1 MKALPMI
8 FNTAMVQALLDGR
21 KGQTRRPIN
30 LKRWPIDFIGGAG
43 DKLNDPSCFGFEDL
57 DSGGWW
63 LLKAGNGE
71 NQIPTPVSTGDLI
84 YVRETFCKVDDTEH
98 GEDVWVDYRATPKYS
113 SEHPAGWDCDP
124 DNPYA
129 LKWKPSIHMPRELSR
144 ITLKVTSVRVERVQ
158 DISLNDCIAEGFR
171 GGHGSI
177 PGYMYSATPKE
188 HFSETW
194 KQIYGDHWKDNG
206 WCWVI
211 DFDVI
216 LKNVDAVI
224 EELEAA

>member
-8 FNTAMVQALLDGR
+8 FNTEMVQALMDG
-21 KGQTRRPIN
+21 KKVQTRRPFSMPQGWDLKDGN
-30 LKRWPIDFIGGAG
+30 LCKITGKHPKSGKWGVMIRRELYDGRY
-43 DKLNDPSCFGFEDL
+43 EHDL
-57 DSGGWW
+57 VV
-63 LLKAGNGE
+63 A
-71 NQIPTPVSTGDLI
+71 PAMPGDLI

-194 KQIYGDHWKDNG
+194 KQIYGDHWDNNG
-206 WCWVI
+206 WVWVI
-211 DFDVI
+211 DFEVI
-216 LKNVDAVI
+216 QANVDAVI
-224 EELEAA
+224 EKMGVA

>member
-8 FNTAMVQALLDGR
+8 FNTEMVQALLDGR
-21 KGQTRRPIN
+21 KVQTRRPITF
-30 LKRWPIDFIGGAG
+30 PIRYSDKVGFSFM
-43 DKLNDPSCFGFEDL
+43 DKLKEWWACGIGFNHSETVRNFVR
-57 DSGGWW
+57 SKSPW
-63 LLKAGNGE
+63 K
-71 NQIPTPVSTGDLI
+71 TGDLI

-98 GEDVWVDYRATPKYS
+98 GDDVWVDYRATPKYS
-113 SEHPAGWDCDP
+113 SEHPAGWDCEP
-124 DNPYA
+124 DNPSA

-158 DISLNDCIAEGFR
+158 DISLNDCIAEGFQ

-177 PGYMYSATPKE
+177 PSYMYSATPKE

-194 KQIYGDHWKDNG
+194 TQIYGDHWKNNG

-216 LKNVDAVI
+216 FENVDVVI
-224 EELEAA
+224 EELAAA

>member
-8 FNTAMVQALLDGR
+8 FNTEMVQALMDGR
-21 KGQTRRPIN
+21 KIQTRRPFSMPQGWDLKDSN
-30 LKRWPIDFIGGAG
+30 LCKITGKHPKSNKWGVMICRNLYD
-43 DKLNDPSCFGFEDL
+43 DRYEHDL
-57 DSGGWW
+57 IV
-63 LLKAGNGE
+63 APC
-71 NQIPTPVSTGDLI
+71 IPGDLI

-144 ITLKVTSVRVERVQ
+144 ITLKVTDVRVERVQ
-158 DISLNDCIAEGFR
+158 DISKEDAIAEGFKLPPAEGQGFAIGAR
-171 GGHGSI
+171 TNFRH
-177 PGYMYSATPKE
+177 AWT
-188 HFSETW
+188 
-194 KQIYGDHWKDNG
+194 QIYGDHWEKNG

-216 LKNVDAVI
+216 LKNVDVVI